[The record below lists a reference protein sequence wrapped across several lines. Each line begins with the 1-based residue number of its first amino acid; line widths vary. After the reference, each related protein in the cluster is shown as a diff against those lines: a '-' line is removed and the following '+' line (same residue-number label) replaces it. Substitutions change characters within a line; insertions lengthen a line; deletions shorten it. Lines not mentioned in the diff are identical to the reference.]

1 MYSYIKGTITEIKA
15 ASITVENHH
24 IGYKL
29 ITPNPFKFQ
38 KNEEMTVYLYQ
49 RVMDDKII
57 LYGFKS
63 RREKEL
69 FIKLISVS
77 GIGPKSANAILAS
90 GSVDAISR
98 AIENGEHKYLQQFPG
113 IGPKASQQIVLDL
126 KGKIDIDS
134 SKETSDSLAE
144 VDEALSALGYN
155 KREIR
160 RAMKHLDSDEKTDVL
175 VKQALK
181 NMLK

>member
-1 MYSYIKGTITEIKA
+1 MYSYINGTITEIKA
-15 ASITVENHH
+15 ASITVETHGV
-24 IGYKL
+24 GYQ
-29 ITPNPFKFQ
+29 IVTPNPFKFK
-38 KNEEMTVYLYQ
+38 KNEEMKVFVYQ
-49 RVMDDKII
+49 RVMDDKIVM
-57 LYGFKS
+57 YGFKS
-63 RREKEL
+63 REEKEL

-90 GSVDAISR
+90 GTVHAISQ

-126 KGKIDIDS
+126 KGKIDVDAS
-134 SKETSDSLAE
+134 RETSDSMNE
-144 VDEALSALGYN
+144 VEEALSSLGYN
-155 KREIR
+155 KREIK
-160 RAMKHLDSDEKTDVL
+160 RAMKHLDPEEPTDVL